1 MSKLVKACIG
11 LAAFVALVVVPAAAS
26 AAPLLTAPTG
36 TSVPVGAN
44 IVGKNVGNTV
54 MTNSSGEPLVTCEK
68 AEMTGTLNENSG
80 TSIRGTIETANF
92 TNKAATECTG
102 SIGATTVTTN
112 PATNGL
118 PWCIEAKSTFAKDE
132 FRVRGN
138 SCASAARPI
147 RFVLDVT
154 TIFGTISCTYQR
166 AATEPITGTYTTHP
180 EDARMTISK
189 VNFPLL
195 EGGFGCPESGALDMT
210 FTLERETGGGLFDT
224 AYID

>member
-11 LAAFVALVVVPAAAS
+11 LAAFVALCAVPAGAFAS
-26 AAPLLTAPTG
+26 PLLTAPTG

-54 MTNSSGEPLVTCEK
+54 MTDSSGNALVTCEK
-68 AEMTGTLNENSG
+68 AEMTGTVVENSG
-80 TSIRGTIETANF
+80 TSLRGTIETASF
-92 TNKAATECTG
+92 TNKAATECSG

-118 PWCIEAKSTFAKDE
+118 PWCIEAKSTFSKDE

-154 TIFGTISCTYQR
+154 TFLGTIQCTYQR
-166 AATEPITGTYTTHP
+166 PATEPLTGTYTTHP

-189 VNFPLL
+189 VKFPLL
-195 EGGFGCPESGALDMT
+195 EGGACPSEGFLDMT